1 MQDVSVGEID
11 RKLERH
17 ISDSTKNNVKQND
30 MLETILAQVT
40 KTNGR
45 VLRLEEKSTEDKI
58 LLEKHANSISH
69 FKGRES
75 WIIGCFGV
83 ILLFGGFFF
92 NALWQN
98 LEYKVDYKINDKF
111 VNYENNK
118 NK

>member
-1 MQDVSVGEID
+1 MENVTVGEID

-17 ISDSTKNNVKQND
+17 IIDSSKNNAKQND

-45 VLRLEEKSTEDKI
+45 VLRLEEKSTEDKAT
-58 LLEKHANSISH
+58 LKTHDDAISH
-69 FKGRES
+69 FKGREN

-98 LEYKVDYKINDKF
+98 LEYKVDQKINNKF
-111 VNYENNK
+111 VNYENDK